1 MNFSTDRDLLL
12 YEPTL
17 FNDLPWVSQQRLSVA
32 DAEVVGTTLS
42 SISADFVLAQI
53 EAGSILLLGKTPVEV
68 VERLDAMTLT
78 VSLLRARTSD
88 ASIPPGDVTS
98 ASLIA
103 RTFAPQA
110 TLVCA
115 TLLRMLGLDVDDPDR
130 PAGAEA
136 VVSLS
141 LMARLETLGTLE
153 RVFSSAAA
161 LTGDNDA
168 LLFKAAEYRRRFLE
182 AASRCPVQIDTT
194 GDGLPDEKRY
204 IAVARMTR
212 I

>member
-17 FNDLPWVSQQRLSVA
+17 FSDIPWISQQRLSVT
-32 DAEVVGTTLS
+32 DAEVTGTTLTS
-42 SISADFVLAQI
+42 AEADFDETQIDAGAVVLVN
-53 EAGSILLLGKTPVEV
+53 KTPLEV
-68 VERLDAMTLT
+68 VSRVDAMTLT
-78 VSLLRARTSD
+78 VSALRSRTTD
-88 ASIPPGDVTS
+88 PAIAPGDAAS
-98 ASLIA
+98 ASVVV

-110 TLVCA
+110 ELVCGS
-115 TLLRMLGLDVDDPDR
+115 LLRMLGLDSEDPVQPLD
-130 PAGAEA
+130 AEA

-161 LTGDNDA
+161 LTGDNEA
-168 LLFKAAEYRRRFLE
+168 LLFKAAEYRRRLLG
-182 AASRCPVQIDTT
+182 AASRSPVQIDTN

-204 IAVARMTR
+204 IGLCRLSR